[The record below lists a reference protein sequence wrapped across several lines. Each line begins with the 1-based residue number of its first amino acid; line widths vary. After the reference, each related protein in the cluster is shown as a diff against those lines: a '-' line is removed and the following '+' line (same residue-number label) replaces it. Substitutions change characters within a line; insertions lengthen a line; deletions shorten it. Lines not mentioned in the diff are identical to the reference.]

1 MAGKSTKKRTMACRT
16 CKKLFF
22 DSGCPQHGDSH
33 MSDEWFGFLIIKDV
47 DNSVI
52 AKQSGLKEP
61 GEYAIKVR

>member
-1 MAGKSTKKRTMACRT
+1 
-16 CKKLFF
+16 
-22 DSGCPQHGDSH
+22 